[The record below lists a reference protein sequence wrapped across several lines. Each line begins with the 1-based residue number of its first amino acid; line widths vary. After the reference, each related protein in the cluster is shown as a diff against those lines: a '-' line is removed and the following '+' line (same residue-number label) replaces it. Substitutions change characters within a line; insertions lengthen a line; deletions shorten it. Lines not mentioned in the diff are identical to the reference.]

1 MPRTAKNIYKRK
13 DGRWEARYPVGK
25 KENGNTKYASLYA
38 RSYSEAK
45 ELLQKAQISRITPPP
60 KKILFSEVLEKWI
73 TVNDVNHKPATKLKY
88 EYLIETHISPELG
101 GYSVGDINESLINE
115 FVRLKMTSG
124 RIDKHGGLSGNY
136 VKTMLIIIQSALDY
150 AVEQEWCPKLKSQIA
165 KPPVDQKNIV
175 ILNPSE
181 LDLLE
186 NGLSADSSLES
197 IGIMLSLYTGLRIGE
212 ICALRW
218 SDIDLEN
225 RVLHV
230 RHEVHFK
237 KV

>member
-115 FVRLKMTSG
+115 FVVFRTLT
-124 RIDKHGGLSGNY
+124 I
-136 VKTMLIIIQSALDY
+136 
-150 AVEQEWCPKLKSQIA
+150 
-165 KPPVDQKNIV
+165 
-175 ILNPSE
+175 
-181 LDLLE
+181 
-186 NGLSADSSLES
+186 
-197 IGIMLSLYTGLRIGE
+197 
-212 ICALRW
+212 
-218 SDIDLEN
+218 
-225 RVLHV
+225 
-230 RHEVHFK
+230 
-237 KV
+237 